1 MWGAVDPLSF
11 ISFWRNLAGREESTT
26 DTASR
31 DAFRYTEEERAILP
45 PMILESVRTLPT
57 HKGMSLPWP
66 NRAVSRPPQQ
76 TNSHC
81 RFTSLSPLFSLRSI
95 RRLGEEQCY

>member
-57 HKGMSLPWP
+57 HKGISLPWP
-66 NRAVSRPPQQ
+66 HRAVSRHPSKHTHTAASLHFPP
-76 TNSHC
+76 
-81 RFTSLSPLFSLRSI
+81 FLLRSI
-95 RRLGEEQCY
+95 RRLSKEQCY